1 MVACFDSIKRNLL
14 DQGFF
19 QGIEELK
26 LMLVEKPIADPII
39 TGVGDGTGV
48 KIDRPLD
55 NLQPLHMGMA
65 MHGDIPRWQRKTQWV
80 VR

>member
-26 LMLVEKPIADPII
+26 LMLVKYAIADPII

-55 NLQPLHMGMA
+55 NLQSLHMGMA
-65 MHGDIPRWQRKTQWV
+65 MHGDIPWWQRKTQWV